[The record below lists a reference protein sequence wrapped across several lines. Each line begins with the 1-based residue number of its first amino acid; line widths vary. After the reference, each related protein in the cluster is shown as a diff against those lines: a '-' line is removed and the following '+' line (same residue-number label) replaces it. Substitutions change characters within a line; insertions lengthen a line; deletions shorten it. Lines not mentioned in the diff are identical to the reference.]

1 MANTYL
7 PSTLKPKEQLQ
18 AVQLSPMLPVSAFF
32 YSLHPCELNYSLSH
46 SGYSFTSSRIN
57 CLTYLFG
64 IFI

>member
-32 YSLHPCELNYSLSH
+32 IHCIPAS
-46 SGYSFTSSRIN
+46 
-57 CLTYLFG
+57 
-64 IFI
+64 